1 MRTTNI
7 CFAPHLSVFA
17 LTLLIIVSLVGR
29 STAQQH
35 YLPDHHPHR
44 HYLPTVSEQS
54 SLNPK
59 TNLSPT
65 RARLVLLIVVD
76 QFRYDYLERFGDL
89 FVAKGLGRL
98 MREGAWWTSVAY
110 DHMPTSTAP
119 GHATL
124 MTGTWPAE
132 NGIIGNEWF
141 DRETGSSVTSV
152 SDTAAKLLGGEE
164 GAKAASPRRMLAS
177 TLGDELRLATQ
188 GRSKVIGIS
197 VKDRGAIL
205 TAGRGATAAYWFSA
219 KTGQVVS
226 SDYYFNQLPLW
237 VTSFN
242 NTRPAD
248 KYFGAR
254 WERLL
259 PEAEYT
265 RRAGPDAPSWEK
277 TGTSKDTNIF
287 PHTIT
292 GGASAPGP
300 AFYDELPSSPFAND
314 LLISF
319 AEQAIAGELLGQDD
333 DTDVLSLSLSAND
346 YVGHRFGP
354 YSQEAMD
361 ITLRTDRQIAALLDY
376 VDARVGLRNTV
387 VAFTADHGVAPIP
400 EHAAAVNLPG
410 GRVKTSSMLEA
421 VRARI
426 NARYAGGS
434 GELQNGAPSV
444 RDYVQSFS
452 NGQIYFNTA
461 ALMRDRI
468 NREEIERIAGE
479 AAITTLGIARYF
491 TRTQLE
497 AGRVSTTDPVARRVL
512 HGFHPQRSGDV
523 VIVCEPF
530 KFFGESS
537 ATGTTHGSP
546 YSYDTHVPLIIMGGE
561 VKAGR
566 YREAASP
573 ADIAPTL
580 AALLRM
586 QPPSNATGRVLL
598 ESLNVKSDK

>member
-7 CFAPHLSVFA
+7 RFAPCLAVYA
-17 LTLLIIVSLVGR
+17 LTLLMVISLVDHP
-29 STAQQH
+29 TAQRLRLH
-35 YLPDHHPHR
+35 KHHLPAFGQQS
-44 HYLPTVSEQS
+44 LPKPDV
-54 SLNPK
+54 
-59 TNLSPT
+59 T
-65 RARLVLLIVVD
+65 RTRPRLVLLLVVD

-89 FVAKGLGRL
+89 FVANGLGRL
-98 MREGAWWTSVAY
+98 MRDGAWWTGAAY
-110 DHMPTSTAP
+110 DHMPTTTAP

-152 SDTAAKLLGGEE
+152 LDTAAKLLGGEE
-164 GAKAASPRRMLAS
+164 SGKAASPRRLLVS

-197 VKDRGAIL
+197 IKDRGAIL
-205 TAGRGATAAYWFSA
+205 PAGRRATAAYWFSA

-226 SDYYFNQLPLW
+226 SDYYFNQLPQW
-237 VTSFN
+237 VTIFN

-254 WERLL
+254 WDRLL
-259 PEAEYT
+259 SEAEYT
-265 RRAGPDAPSWEK
+265 KRAGPDAPPWEK
-277 TGTSKDTNIF
+277 TETNKDTNTF
-287 PHTIT
+287 PHTVT

-300 AFYDELPSSPFAND
+300 AFYDELPHSPFAND

-319 AEQAIAGELLGQDD
+319 AEQAIAAEQLGQDD
-333 DTDVLSLSLSAND
+333 DADILSLSLSAND

-354 YSQEAMD
+354 YSQEVMD
-361 ITLRTDRQIAALLDY
+361 IALRADRQIAALLDY
-376 VDARVGLRNTV
+376 VDARIGLRNTV

-400 EHAAAVNLPG
+400 EHAAALNLPG
-410 GRVKTSSMLEA
+410 GRIKPSALLEA

-426 NARYAGGS
+426 NAHYAGGS
-434 GELQNGAPSV
+434 GELQNGAPLA

-461 ALMRDRI
+461 ALKRDRI

-479 AAITTLGIARYF
+479 AAMTVPGVARYF

-497 AGRVSTTDPVARRVL
+497 AGRVSVTDPVARRVL
-512 HGFHPQRSGDV
+512 HGFHPQRSSDV
-523 VIVCEPF
+523 MIICEPF

-537 ATGTTHGSP
+537 ATGATHGSA
-546 YSYDTHVPLIIMGGE
+546 YSYDTHVPLIIMGRDI
-561 VKAGR
+561 KAGR

-586 QPPSNATGRVLL
+586 QPPSNATGRVLI
-598 ESLNVKSDK
+598 ESLNVK